1 SLAGRRRHPRP
12 GGPAGR
18 RGADHQRRRAGRLA
32 ARRAGHDAAAARRQL
47 ARAGRVV
54 PEPAAGGPRAARP
67 GAVRAGAAR
76 AGAGRAP
83 AGPADRRLAAR
94 AAAPPAGGRAAG
106 AAAMTAAIRTAPRI
120 LVGVD
125 DSPAATAAVRWAAE
139 FAGWTGGQVA
149 LLHVRPRLLAPGLLG
164 RGSPAGTDPGAADRL
179 LAGLASGLRDSAVD
193 ACAEVVDGD
202 PARVLIARSARADLL
217 VLGGGGRRRR
227 PR

>member
-1 SLAGRRRHPRP
+1 
-12 GGPAGR
+12 
-18 RGADHQRRRAGRLA
+18 
-32 ARRAGHDAAAARRQL
+32 
-47 ARAGRVV
+47 
-54 PEPAAGGPRAARP
+54 
-67 GAVRAGAAR
+67 
-76 AGAGRAP
+76 
-83 AGPADRRLAAR
+83 
-94 AAAPPAGGRAAG
+94 
-106 AAAMTAAIRTAPRI
+106 MTAAIRTAPRI

-139 FAGWTGGQVA
+139 FARWTGGQVA

-217 VLGGGGRRRR
+217 VLGGEGRRRQR
-227 PR
+227 GLLLGEVAQQCARKARCPVVLVPPPVAEPDDPVGEPVGPAWPARQLVPGPGAG